1 MDYELTTQK
10 QKDGSHLVKNK
21 LTNEPVAILTKPKY
35 AYRANAVEAEWHPDF
50 KLLHPE
56 VSDNLLHRN
65 FGKTFDSVSDALNN
79 ITNKSESFVRGH
91 GFEVDTIKTKYIGQT
106 QVTNSYGSK
115 RPGHA
120 WHMFD
125 GDEHIGTMTSEADPN
140 TIHRDSPVHMTWNSE
155 YLEKNIIPDSVKEA
169 ARKKHPEGDL
179 ASSMHR
185 IRYMIDNK
193 QKEPRFI
200 GTTKSTNAE
209 LNVFKTK
216 LSPEEASKAYEE
228 HMRNSPAY
236 RDRSFVRHSP
246 VAFMAHS
253 QARGEY
259 GSSYTDH
266 VISLPGEIHHMT
278 ATSSH
283 PNYEYGK
290 KNTSIIESAEYQNAR
305 QTVSPLLL
313 EDYLFVKS
321 I

>member
-21 LTNEPVAILTKPKY
+21 LTNEPVTILTKPKY
-35 AYRANAVEAEWHPDF
+35 AYRANAVQAEWHPDF

-65 FGKTFDSVSDALNN
+65 FGKTFDSVSDSLNN

-91 GFEVDTIKTKYIGQT
+91 GFEVDPIKTRYVGKTPGE
-106 QVTNSYGSK
+106 VTDSS
-115 RPGHA
+115 HV

-125 GDEHIGTMTSEADPN
+125 GDERIGTMTSQHDPN
-140 TIHRDSPVHMTWNSE
+140 TIHRDSPVKMTWNKE
-155 YLEKNIIPDSVKEA
+155 YLEKNTIPDSVKET
-169 ARKKHPEGDL
+169 ARKKHPEGNL
-179 ASSMHR
+179 ASSMYR

-253 QARGEY
+253 QARD
-259 GSSYTDH
+259 GSRYTDH

-283 PNYEYGK
+283 PDYEYGK
-290 KNTSIIESAEYQNAR
+290 KNTSVIESIEYQNAR
-305 QTVSPLLL
+305 RTVSPLLL